1 MGTTGEGGGLP
12 PGLLQRDRVKVVRVV
27 KRSPFGR
34 LWPPRRVARLG
45 ALRRRKPISD
55 RFGFDRGRPV
65 DRYYIEAFLARHGGP
80 SGDIRGHV
88 LEVGDDGYIRAFGAG
103 VEKVDVLSYDATPQA
118 TIVDDLATGAN
129 LPSNTFDC
137 VICTQTLLY
146 VYDIRAA
153 IATLA
158 RILKPGRTLLATMP
172 GISRICP
179 PDWSDYWRL
188 TSASARRLF
197 EEGFPGGKV
206 HVEAHG
212 NVLSAAAFLY
222 GLAVEDL
229 RPADLDYRDQA
240 FEVTVAVRAVKA
252 S

>member
-1 MGTTGEGGGLP
+1 MA
-12 PGLLQRDRVKVVRVV
+12 
-27 KRSPFGR
+27 KRSPSGR
-34 LWPPRRVARLG
+34 IWPPHRLARLG

-80 SGDIRGHV
+80 DGDIRGHV
-88 LEVGDDGYIRAFGAG
+88 LEVGDDSYTRAFGAG
-103 VEKVDVLSYDATPQA
+103 VEKVDVLSYDPTPGA
-118 TIVDDLATGAN
+118 TIVDDLATGAK

-137 VICTQTLLY
+137 VICTQTLHY

-158 RILKPGRTLLATMP
+158 RILKPGRLLLATTP
-172 GISRICP
+172 GISRTP
-179 PDWSDYWRL
+179 PDAPDWSDYWRL

-197 EEGFPGGKV
+197 KEGFPGGEV

-229 RPADLDYRDQA
+229 RPAELDYRDPPY
-240 FEVTVAVRAVKA
+240 EVTVAVRAVKA

>member
-1 MGTTGEGGGLP
+1 
-12 PGLLQRDRVKVVRVV
+12 VA
-27 KRSPFGR
+27 KRSPPGR
-34 LWPPRRVARLG
+34 LWPPRRLARLG

-65 DRYYIEAFLARHGGP
+65 DRYYIEAFLDRHGGP

-88 LEVGDDGYIRAFGAG
+88 LEVGDDSYTRAFGAD
-103 VEKVDVLSYDATPQA
+103 VEKVDVLSYDPTPEATV
-118 TIVDDLATGAN
+118 VDDLATGEK
-129 LPSNTFDC
+129 LPSDTFDC
-137 VICTQTLLY
+137 VICTQTLHY

-158 RILKPGRTLLATMP
+158 RILKPGRTLLATTP
-172 GISRICP
+172 GISRTP
-179 PDWSDYWRL
+179 PDAPDWSDYWRL

-197 EEGFPGGKV
+197 EDGFPGGEV
-206 HVEAHG
+206 QVEAHG

-229 RPADLDYRDQA
+229 RPAELDYRDPP

>member
-1 MGTTGEGGGLP
+1 
-12 PGLLQRDRVKVVRVV
+12 VA
-27 KRSPFGR
+27 KRSLSGR
-34 LWPPRRVARLG
+34 IWPPHRLARLG
-45 ALRRRKPISD
+45 VLWQRRPISD

-65 DRYYIEAFLARHGGP
+65 DRYYIEGFLARHGRP

-88 LEVGDDGYIRAFGAG
+88 LEVGDDEYTRAFGAG
-103 VEKVDVLSYDATPQA
+103 VEKVDVLSYDPTPEATV
-118 TIVDDLATGAN
+118 VDGAN

-206 HVEAHG
+206 QVEAHG

-229 RPADLDYRDQA
+229 RPAELDYRDPA

>member
-1 MGTTGEGGGLP
+1 
-12 PGLLQRDRVKVVRVV
+12 
-27 KRSPFGR
+27 
-34 LWPPRRVARLG
+34 VARLG

-88 LEVGDDGYIRAFGAG
+88 LEVGDDGYIRAFGVG
-103 VEKVDVLSYDATPQA
+103 VEKVDVLSYDPTPQA

-137 VICTQTLLY
+137 VICTQTLHY

-158 RILKPGRTLLATMP
+158 RIVKPGGTLLATMP
-172 GISRICP
+172 GICRICP
-179 PDWSDYWRL
+179 PVWSDYWRL

-197 EEGFPGGKV
+197 GDGFPGGKV

-229 RPADLDYRDQA
+229 RPAELDYRDPA